1 MSPIRNMT
9 QYWKNLREELKEEY
23 HKKFYGNKKILE
35 DFSNAC
41 KGYKF
46 PLTEAD
52 LFWLEDYMDS
62 NLFALESSLRQYSK
76 KNTPEYDEV
85 VLREIKTGRMLC
97 RMCSKLHVFYQLT
110 KIYDAEK
117 KFKRVGKR
125 AFSAKNVKLKPY
137 YVVHALKKFREL
149 SNVVKNRQKIKLV
162 RKAGE
167 TLQ

>member
-1 MSPIRNMT
+1 MIRNMT
-9 QYWKNLREELKEEY
+9 QYLKNLKEELKEESR
-23 HKKFYGNKKILE
+23 KKFYSNKKTLE
-35 DFSNAC
+35 DFTSAC

-62 NLFALESSLRQYSK
+62 QLNLKEHAIRQYAD
-76 KNTPEYDEV
+76 KNTPEYDEA
-85 VLREIKTGRMLC
+85 VLNEIRHARMLC
-97 RMCSKLHVFYQLT
+97 RLCSKLHVFYQLT

-117 KFKRVGKR
+117 KYKNVKRR
-125 AFSAKNVKLKPY
+125 TFSAKTVKLKPY
-137 YVVHALKKFREL
+137 YVVHALAEFFKFTKIIR
-149 SNVVKNRQKIKLV
+149 NRKKIKLV